1 MRRLQATIST
11 AALLIS
17 LLAVNYLAA
26 RNPARWDLTSDKLY
40 TLSKS
45 TNEIL
50 NKLDDTVT
58 VRMYFTSSIPPSL
71 EPLRRGIED
80 ILSEFKTAAHGKI
93 KIEFIDPNTS
103 ATEEQKAALLGIPP
117 VQLNVIE
124 KDKQEV
130 AKIYLGMAVMYK
142 GRQQVIP
149 VVRNV
154 QNMEY
159 DLTEAILKVSSENMP
174 KVAWFEKTA
183 DSKSSFQLVKASLG
197 RRYEVL
203 DITDK
208 NIGELDAKDFGV
220 LVLASPPD
228 FSKNEIAAIDGY
240 LMDGGK
246 IIAMIDRF
254 IIGTDMGLEP
264 FKSSAV
270 DMLSHYGID
279 VDNSLVVDHSN
290 ATAAFTGGPVTY
302 HLPYPYWVEV
312 RADQFDPESPIVSEL
327 QSVVLPWTSPLSISG
342 AEEEGEDRILAY
354 SSQFSTAVPADEIK
368 TDPKTAG
375 EFLLNGKKESMP
387 LIALLKG
394 PFGSFIKTMIK
405 GTPAESP
412 PASAIFAIG
421 TSRWIDDAFLENF
434 PQNAAI
440 FENAVDA
447 FVMGELLIGIRSRFN
462 TSRPIAIMP
471 EGAPAVFK
479 FLNLAIG
486 PAIMITIGTV
496 VWIFRKRK
504 FSNLKRKY
512 SK

>member
-45 TNEIL
+45 TKEIL

-183 DSKSSFQLVKASLG
+183 DAKSSFQLVKASMG
-197 RRYEVL
+197 RRYDVL
-203 DITDK
+203 EINDK
-208 NIGELDAKDFGV
+208 NIGELDAKNFGV

-228 FSKNEIAAIDGY
+228 FSK
-240 LMDGGK
+240 MK
-246 IIAMIDRF
+246 WRRS
-254 IIGTDMGLEP
+254 TD
-264 FKSSAV
+264 
-270 DMLSHYGID
+270 
-279 VDNSLVVDHSN
+279 
-290 ATAAFTGGPVTY
+290 T
-302 HLPYPYWVEV
+302 
-312 RADQFDPESPIVSEL
+312 
-327 QSVVLPWTSPLSISG
+327 
-342 AEEEGEDRILAY
+342 
-354 SSQFSTAVPADEIK
+354 
-368 TDPKTAG
+368 
-375 EFLLNGKKESMP
+375 
-387 LIALLKG
+387 
-394 PFGSFIKTMIK
+394 
-405 GTPAESP
+405 
-412 PASAIFAIG
+412 
-421 TSRWIDDAFLENF
+421 
-434 PQNAAI
+434 
-440 FENAVDA
+440 
-447 FVMGELLIGIRSRFN
+447 
-462 TSRPIAIMP
+462 
-471 EGAPAVFK
+471 
-479 FLNLAIG
+479 
-486 PAIMITIGTV
+486 
-496 VWIFRKRK
+496 
-504 FSNLKRKY
+504 
-512 SK
+512 

>member
-1 MRRLQATIST
+1 
-11 AALLIS
+11 
-17 LLAVNYLAA
+17 
-26 RNPARWDLTSDKLY
+26 
-40 TLSKS
+40 
-45 TNEIL
+45 
-50 NKLDDTVT
+50 
-58 VRMYFTSSIPPSL
+58 
-71 EPLRRGIED
+71 
-80 ILSEFKTAAHGKI
+80 
-93 KIEFIDPNTS
+93 
-103 ATEEQKAALLGIPP
+103 
-117 VQLNVIE
+117 
-124 KDKQEV
+124 
-130 AKIYLGMAVMYK
+130 
-142 GRQQVIP
+142 
-149 VVRNV
+149 
-154 QNMEY
+154 
-159 DLTEAILKVSSENMP
+159 
-174 KVAWFEKTA
+174 
-183 DSKSSFQLVKASLG
+183 
-197 RRYEVL
+197 
-203 DITDK
+203 
-208 NIGELDAKDFGV
+208 
-220 LVLASPPD
+220 
-228 FSKNEIAAIDGY
+228 
-240 LMDGGK
+240 
-246 IIAMIDRF
+246 
-254 IIGTDMGLEP
+254 
-264 FKSSAV
+264 
-270 DMLSHYGID
+270 
-279 VDNSLVVDHSN
+279 
-290 ATAAFTGGPVTY
+290 
-302 HLPYPYWVEV
+302 
-312 RADQFDPESPIVSEL
+312 QFDPESPIVSEL

>member
-50 NKLDDTVT
+50 SKLDDTVT

-80 ILSEFKTAAHGKI
+80 ILSEFKTAARGKI

-103 ATEEQKAALLGIPP
+103 ATEEQKAAILGIPP

-183 DSKSSFQLVKASLG
+183 DGKSSFQLVKASLG
-197 RRYEVL
+197 RRYDVL
-203 DITDK
+203 EITDK
-208 NIGELDAKDFGV
+208 NIGELDAKNFGV

-228 FSKNEIAAIDGY
+228 LSKNEMAAIDGY
-240 LMDGGK
+240 LMEGGK

-264 FKSSAV
+264 FKSSVV
-270 DMLSHYGID
+270 DMLSHYGINI
-279 VDNSLVVDHSN
+279 DNSLVVDHSN
-290 ATAAFTGGPVTY
+290 AMAAFTGGPVTY

-312 RADQFDPESPIVSEL
+312 REGQFDPESPIVSDL
-327 QSVVLPWTSPLSISG
+327 QSVVLPWTSPLSISEAG
-342 AEEEGEDRILAY
+342 EENEDQILAY
-354 SSQFSTAVPADEIK
+354 SSQLSTAVPADEIK

-375 EFLLNGKKESMP
+375 EALLDGKKESMP
-387 LIALLKG
+387 LIVLAKG
-394 PFGSFIKTMIK
+394 PFGSFTKKMLK
-405 GTPAESP
+405 GSSAESP
-412 PASAIFAIG
+412 SASAILAVG

-434 PQNAAI
+434 PQNSAI
-440 FENAVDA
+440 FENAVDT
-447 FVMGELLIGIRSRFN
+447 FVMGDSLIGIRSRFN

-486 PAIMITIGTV
+486 PAIMIAIGV
-496 VWIFRKRK
+496 AVWIFRKRK